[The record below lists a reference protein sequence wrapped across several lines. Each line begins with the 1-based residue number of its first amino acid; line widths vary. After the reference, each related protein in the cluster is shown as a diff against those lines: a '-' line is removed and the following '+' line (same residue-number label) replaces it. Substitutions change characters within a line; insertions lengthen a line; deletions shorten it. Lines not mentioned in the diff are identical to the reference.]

1 MMAQGN
7 TPTGP
12 SNGVVMP
19 ALYPPG
25 VYTRYASSQST
36 VLGWVQVVTG
46 CTVIITAI
54 ITLSTYKDD
63 VTVGDMFAG
72 VLIIIAGACGVGAGK
87 YRTNAPIVGFMVLST
102 LSAVVAI
109 CAVMVWSVA
118 LGEVDEKYAGTGY
131 VGVATATGYIF
142 VFAYLTES
150 VVSIWSSVIACN
162 VTCCAQRSATVAVA
176 RFDPR
181 LGAVTVVVGGYATSS
196 SSNPPTYLQHGNM
209 PQPPPYYN
217 GYQQPAYGMF
227 QTGGYGMQQ
236 DPYGMPP
243 QQQQQ
248 QQQQLPVWQTRTSHG
263 AASGHDVESGV
274 DPNFGKIRR

>member
-72 VLIIIAGACGVGAGK
+72 VL
-87 YRTNAPIVGFMVLST
+87 
-102 LSAVVAI
+102 
-109 CAVMVWSVA
+109 
-118 LGEVDEKYAGTGY
+118 
-131 VGVATATGYIF
+131 
-142 VFAYLTES
+142 
-150 VVSIWSSVIACN
+150 VSIRRHRRKRDVVNVEQGERACP
-162 VTCCAQRSATVAVA
+162 CDCFAGDD
-176 RFDPR
+176 F
-181 LGAVTVVVGGYATSS
+181 
-196 SSNPPTYLQHGNM
+196 
-209 PQPPPYYN
+209 
-217 GYQQPAYGMF
+217 
-227 QTGGYGMQQ
+227 
-236 DPYGMPP
+236 
-243 QQQQQ
+243 
-248 QQQQLPVWQTRTSHG
+248 
-263 AASGHDVESGV
+263 
-274 DPNFGKIRR
+274 